1 MIRSLLSMAFFGVL
15 LGLFGPICSSARA
28 TQTYCV
34 GTVSEFQDALN
45 ASETDGEESR
55 IDVRTGTYNLSSSLV
70 YKPTLYFIPIGKLTI
85 EGGYGVGCASRVDDA
100 SLTVLQSDGSRF
112 LRAYADTASVVVKTM
127 TFNQVSIDVSNSVF
141 GDECA
146 TTNIVFEFR
155 RIKVN
160 GGVLFVNAII
170 CHDVVIRDS
179 LFTNGYATNSNIPSD
194 SSIFVYT
201 VQNVSNP
208 AETTIINS
216 TVIDGQV
223 GFEARGDYRGTSYLY
238 NNIFSRSGTEIFAE
252 ATNVYAS
259 HNRYDAISFT
269 ANSDLPA
276 GVLLNGSS
284 DNVSSNPDL
293 DASYRP
299 NPNSPMRDSG
309 TSSVPN
315 GLLSIDLY
323 GGPRVVGASVDRG
336 ALESPVDGSG
346 VFTVIN
352 ASSSGA
358 GSLAD
363 ALSQANELA
372 GYNTIKFN
380 IPGSC
385 PHRIDLAAT
394 LSIEGS
400 TLIDG
405 WTQPGNVKNTD
416 DIGWNAAPCVIL
428 DGNGSIGTAVLTAP
442 AIGDGNLQ
450 IRGLAFEGFSGGI
463 LLTFGRNHLIFGNQ
477 FGGRV
482 GASGPILSG
491 NDVAIAI
498 AGSVFGTVIGGND
511 EPNRNLIGSS
521 TTAGVQIIGASA
533 NNNQVVN
540 NLIGL
545 DKDAIFPL
553 PNLDGVY
560 ISSRNNSLSENR
572 ISLNTRDG
580 VVLSG
585 SNSHDN
591 TITGNVL
598 GGSVISGPF
607 VQAGNGR
614 MGVLID
620 NDAYANTI
628 GPDNTI
634 GNNGD
639 SGVRVLSAAGGHN
652 TIIANR
658 INLNG
663 SPGIDLGA
671 NGVSAND
678 FDPALCDITQ
688 GCSGNRGQNFPV
700 IEQALRVDAAGDQVF
715 LSIGAH
721 ITTTYSNAPYR
732 IDFYRSA
739 ECNPSGHGEGAHW
752 IGSVNV
758 VVTNAGFCSNSN
770 CRKDFAYGTLHDPDV
785 DVGDAI
791 SATATSPLGDTSEFA
806 ACVLVENAITDRIF
820 QDDFE

>member
-1 MIRSLLSMAFFGVL
+1 MIRSIVSITFFGVL
-15 LGLFGPICSSARA
+15 LGLFGPFCSSAYA

-34 GTVSEFQDALN
+34 NTVSEFQDALN
-45 ASETDGEESR
+45 QAETDGEESR
-55 IDVRTGTYNLSSSLV
+55 IDVQTGTYNLSSSLV

-85 EGGYGVGCASRVDDA
+85 EGGYGVGCTTRVDDA
-100 SLTVLQSDGSRF
+100 SLTVLQGDGSRF
-112 LRAYADTASVVVKTM
+112 LRAYADNASVVVKTM
-127 TFNQVSIDVSNSVF
+127 TFNQVSIDVTNSVF

-179 LFTNGYATNSNIPSD
+179 LFTNGYASNSNLPSN
-194 SSIFVYT
+194 SSISIYT
-201 VQNVSNP
+201 VQNAP
-208 AETTIINS
+208 DFAETTIINS
-216 TVIDGQV
+216 TVIDGLVKFQS
-223 GFEARGDYRGTSYLY
+223 RGGAFRGTANLY
-238 NNIFSRSGTEIFAE
+238 NNIFSRSGTEIYAE
-252 ATNVYAS
+252 ATNIWAFN
-259 HNRYDAISFT
+259 NRYDPISFT
-269 ANSDLPA
+269 GNDEFDA
-276 GVLLNGSS
+276 GSLMSGDHNISS
-284 DNVSSNPDL
+284 SPDL
-293 DASYRP
+293 DATYRP
-299 NPNSPMRDSG
+299 NANSPMRDTG
-309 TSSVPN
+309 TSAVPD

-323 GGPRVVGASVDRG
+323 GGPRVVGSSVDRG

-346 VFTVIN
+346 VFTVTNTN
-352 ASSSGA
+352 ASGA

-363 ALSQANELA
+363 AVNQANAQA

-380 IPGSC
+380 IAGSC
-385 PHRIDLAAT
+385 PHRIDLSAT

-405 WTQPGNVKNTD
+405 WSQPGNVKNTD
-416 DIGWNAAPCVIL
+416 DVGWNAAPCVIL
-428 DGNGSIGTAVLTAP
+428 DGNGSAGTGISPAP
-442 AIGDGNLQ
+442 AIADGNLQ
-450 IRGLAFEGFSGGI
+450 IRGLAFEGFSAAM
-463 LLTFGRNHLIFGNQ
+463 LLTFGKNHLIFGNQ

-482 GASGPILSG
+482 GTSGPILAG
-491 NDVAIAI
+491 NDIAI
-498 AGSVFGTVIGGND
+498 IVAGSVSGTVIGGND

-521 TTAGVQIIGASA
+521 ATAGVQFIGASA

-545 DKDAIFPL
+545 DKNAINSL

-572 ISLNTRDG
+572 ISRNTRDG

-591 TITGNVL
+591 KITGNML

-607 VQAGNGR
+607 VLAGNGR

-620 NDAYANTI
+620 NNAHDNTI
-628 GPDNTI
+628 GPDNSI

-639 SGVRVLSAAGGHN
+639 SGVRVLTAAGGHN

-663 SPGIDLGA
+663 APGIDLGS

-678 FDPALCDITQ
+678 FDPNFCDITL

-700 IEQALRVDAAGDQVF
+700 IENALRVAPGDVVG
-715 LSIGAH
+715 LSIAAH
-721 ITTTYSNAPYR
+721 ITTIYGAAPYR

-739 ECNPSGHGEGAHW
+739 ECNSSGYGEGSHW

-758 VVTNAGFCSNSN
+758 VVANAGFCSDSN
-770 CRKDFAYGTLHDPDV
+770 CRKDFSFGTLDDPGV
-785 DVGDAI
+785 DAGDAI
-791 SATATSPLGDTSEFA
+791 SATATSPGGDTSEFA
-806 ACVLVENAITDRIF
+806 ACVLVENVITDRIF

>member
-1 MIRSLLSMAFFGVL
+1 MIRSLFSIAFFGML
-15 LGLFGPICSSARA
+15 LGLLGPICGAARA

-34 GTVSEFQDALN
+34 GTVSEFQDALDQAEN
-45 ASETDGEESR
+45 DGEESR
-55 IDVRTGTYNLSSSLV
+55 IDVRTGTYNLGSSLV
-70 YKPTLYFIPIGKLTI
+70 YKPVLYFIPTGKLTI

-100 SLTVLQSDGSRF
+100 SLTVLHGNGSQF
-112 LRAYADTASVVVKTM
+112 LRVYADTASVVVKTM
-127 TFNQVSIDVSNSVF
+127 SFDQVSIDVTNSVF

-146 TTNIVFEFR
+146 STNLVFEFR
-155 RIKVN
+155 RIKVD

-179 LFTNGYATNSNIPSD
+179 LFTNGYATNSDIPSD

-201 VQNVSNP
+201 VHNVSDP

-216 TVIDGQV
+216 TVIDGLV
-223 GFEARGDYRGTSYLY
+223 RFETRGDKYRGTSYLY

-269 ANSDLPA
+269 GNSDFDA
-276 GVLLNGSS
+276 GILLSGSS
-284 DNVSSNPDL
+284 GNVSSNPDL

-323 GGPRVVGASVDRG
+323 GGPRVVGSSVDRG

-346 VFTVIN
+346 VFTVTNTN
-352 ASSSGA
+352 ASGA

-363 ALSQANELA
+363 AVDQANELA
-372 GYNTIKFN
+372 GYNIIKFN
-380 IPGSC
+380 IAGSC
-385 PHRIDLAAT
+385 PRRINLSAT
-394 LSIEGS
+394 LSIQGS

-428 DGNGSIGTAVLTAP
+428 DGNGAVGTGISAGS
-442 AIGDGNLQ
+442 AIADGNLQ
-450 IRGLAFEGFSGGI
+450 VRGIAFEGFSTA
-463 LLTFGRNHLIFGNQ
+463 LFLSFGKNHLVFGNQ

-482 GASGPILSG
+482 GASGPILTG
-491 NDVAIAI
+491 NDIAI
-498 AGSVFGTVIGGND
+498 LVAGAVTGTVIGGGD

-521 TTAGVQIIGASA
+521 TTAGVQILGASA
-533 NNNQVVN
+533 KGNQIVN

-545 DKDAIFPL
+545 DKNAAGAL

-560 ISSRNNSLSENR
+560 ISSRENSLFDNR
-572 ISLNTRDG
+572 IARNTRDG
-580 VVLSG
+580 VALSG
-585 SNSHDN
+585 ANSHDN
-591 TITGNVL
+591 TIVGNIL
-598 GGSVISGPF
+598 GGSVVSGAF
-607 VQAGNGR
+607 VLAGNGR

-620 NDAYANTI
+620 NNAHDNTI
-628 GPDNTI
+628 GPDNSI

-652 TIIANR
+652 AIIANR

-663 SPGIDLGA
+663 APGIDLGA
-671 NGVSAND
+671 NGVTANSL
-678 FDPALCDITQ
+678 DPTVCDLTL
-688 GCSGNRGQNFPV
+688 GCSANRGQNFPV
-700 IEQALRVDAAGDQVF
+700 IESALRVASGDLVG
-715 LSIGAH
+715 LSIAAH
-721 ITTTYSNAPYR
+721 ITTTYSSSPYR

-739 ECNPSGHGEGAHW
+739 ECNASGYGEGAHW
-752 IGSVNV
+752 IGSKDV
-758 VVTNAGFCSNSN
+758 VVSNSGFCASNN
-770 CRKDFAYGTLHDPDV
+770 CTKSFSFGTLDDPGV
-785 DVGDAI
+785 NVGDAI
-791 SATATSPLGDTSEFA
+791 SATATSPSGDTSEFA
-806 ACVLVENAITDRIF
+806 ACVLVENAVTDRIF

>member
-1 MIRSLLSMAFFGVL
+1 MIRSIVSIAFFGIL
-15 LGLFGPICSSARA
+15 LGLFGPFCNSARA

-34 GTVSEFQDALN
+34 STVSEFQDALN
-45 ASETDGEESR
+45 QAETDGEESR

-70 YKPTLYFIPIGKLTI
+70 YEPTLYFIPTGKLTI
-85 EGGYGVGCASRVDDA
+85 EGGYGVGCTTRVDDA
-100 SLTVLQSDGSRF
+100 SLTVLQGDGSRF
-112 LRAYADTASVVVKTM
+112 LRAYADNASIVVKTM
-127 TFNQVSIDVSNSVF
+127 TFNQVSIDVTNSVF
-141 GDECA
+141 GDGCA
-146 TTNIVFEFR
+146 STNLVFEFR

-179 LFTNGYATNSNIPSD
+179 LFTNGYASNSNIPGD

-201 VQNVSNP
+201 VQSVSDP

-216 TVIDGQV
+216 TVIDGLV
-223 GFEARGDYRGTSYLY
+223 RFEARGDYRGTSYLY
-238 NNIFSRSGTEIFAE
+238 NNIFSRNGTEIFAE

-259 HNRYDAISFT
+259 NSRYDAISFT
-269 ANSDLPA
+269 GNSDLDA
-276 GVLLNGSS
+276 GVLLSGSG
-284 DNVSSNPDL
+284 DNISSSPDL

-323 GGPRVVGASVDRG
+323 GGPRVIGSSVDRG

-346 VFTVIN
+346 VFMVTN
-352 ASSSGA
+352 TDASGA

-363 ALSQANELA
+363 AVNQANTLA
-372 GYNTIKFN
+372 GYNVIKFN
-380 IPGSC
+380 IAGSC
-385 PHRIDLAAT
+385 PHRIVLSAT

-405 WTQPGNVKNTD
+405 WTQPGNIKNTD

-428 DGNGSIGTAVLTAP
+428 DGNGTIGTGVSPTPDIA
-442 AIGDGNLQ
+442 DGNLQ
-450 IRGLAFEGFSGGI
+450 IRGLAFEGFSTAM

-482 GASGPILSG
+482 GASGPILAG
-491 NDVAIAI
+491 NDIAI
-498 AGSVFGTVIGGND
+498 TVAGSVLGSVIGGND

-521 TTAGVQIIGASA
+521 ATAGVQIIGASA

-545 DKDAIFPL
+545 DKNAVGAL

-572 ISLNTRDG
+572 ISRNTRDG

-591 TITGNVL
+591 TIARNVL
-598 GGSVISGPF
+598 GGSVVSGPF
-607 VQAGNGR
+607 VLAGNGR

-620 NDAYANTI
+620 NDAHDNTI
-628 GPDNTI
+628 GPDNGI

-639 SGVRVLSAAGGHN
+639 SGVRVLTAAGGHN
-652 TIIANR
+652 AIIANR

-671 NGVSAND
+671 NGVTANSL
-678 FDPALCDITQ
+678 DPSFCDITL
-688 GCSGNRGQNFPV
+688 GCSANRGQNFPV
-700 IEQALRVDAAGDQVF
+700 IEHALRVAPGDLVG
-715 LSIGAH
+715 LSIAAH
-721 ITTTYSNAPYR
+721 ITTIYGSAPYR

-739 ECNPSGHGEGAHW
+739 ECNSSGYGEGAHW

-758 VVTNAGFCSNSN
+758 VVSNSGICGNNN
-770 CRKDFAYGTLHDPDV
+770 CRKDFSFGTLDDPNV

-791 SATATSPLGDTSEFA
+791 SATATSPNGDTSEFA